1 LVSKIISQG
10 SSNCSKATMTSK
22 ANESIKRTGDL
33 LLSGW
38 RLLNAGCP
46 ICNTALLS
54 KGDLLR
60 CPSCD
65 MAVVKE
71 SEHNKMATGVEKLP
85 TPPSVAEA
93 KFEIEDDYYQYA
105 NVAPGEKFQS
115 LNEAKKLYDIQNKR
129 MNDVS
134 NKLGTKMLEGFSML
148 STVCPGESCRGTPL
162 VRLAAGPM
170 VCVCC
175 DSEYKVSALGDL
187 IATLKTASASNA
199 FNGKITAASVQTA
212 ATAPAAASATSGN
225 TNNTLPNL
233 TATADEILHA
243 SEADNAFFLNM
254 NNAPILDLSSFA
266 SHGAD
271 DASTKISRKLM
282 LGWALLDKCC
292 QSRGCAGEV
301 PLMRDLQGK
310 VSSTSGFICAR
321 SRFLVICP

>member
-1 LVSKIISQG
+1 
-10 SSNCSKATMTSK
+10 MTSK

-54 KGDLLR
+54 KGEMLR

-71 SEHNKMATGVEKLP
+71 SEHQKIVTGVEKLP
-85 TPPSVAEA
+85 TPPSIAEA

-105 NVAPGEKFQS
+105 AINPAEKFQS
-115 LNEAKKLYDIQNKR
+115 LNEAKKLYDLQNKR

-199 FNGKITAASVQTA
+199 FNGKVTAASVQTA
-212 ATAPAAASATSGN
+212 AASAPFAAPVTATTASN
-225 TNNTLPNL
+225 LNL

-271 DASTKISRKLM
+271 DASSKISRKLM

-310 VSSTSGFICAR
+310 VSPVFGVLCYFLFSPFR
-321 SRFLVICP
+321 NLLSRFAMSFF